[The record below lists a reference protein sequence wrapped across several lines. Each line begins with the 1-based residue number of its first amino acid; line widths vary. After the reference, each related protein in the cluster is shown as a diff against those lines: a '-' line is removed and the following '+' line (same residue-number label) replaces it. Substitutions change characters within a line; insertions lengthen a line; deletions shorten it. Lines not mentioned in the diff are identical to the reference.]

1 MIYVGTFAKVLAPG
15 LRIGFLIA
23 PPGLAGAFAHARALV
38 DRQSP
43 TPLQVTLAEFIG
55 EGHFATHLRRM
66 RMLYAERRDALLA
79 ALKCH
84 CAHVLDWGGAPD
96 AGLHLVA
103 KLRGAAAPHADLPVW
118 EAATA
123 LGLQTPPLSPHYR
136 AGGEAG
142 LVIGFGATRPGN
154 MRDAVL
160 RLQRAITGAAR
171 TRRAT
176 ER

>member
-66 RMLYAERRDALLA
+66 RMLYGERRDALLA
-79 ALKCH
+79 ALECH
-84 CAHVLDWGGAPD
+84 CADVLDWGPRPTPACISSRSCVARLRRTRISRCGRPRRHS
-96 AGLHLVA
+96 GCRLHRCRRTTVA
-103 KLRGAAAPHADLPVW
+103 VA
-118 EAATA
+118 
-123 LGLQTPPLSPHYR
+123 
-136 AGGEAG
+136 
-142 LVIGFGATRPGN
+142 RPGS
-154 MRDAVL
+154 
-160 RLQRAITGAAR
+160 
-171 TRRAT
+171 
-176 ER
+176 

>member
-23 PPGLAGAFAHARALV
+23 PPGLADAFARAPALV

-43 TPLQVTLAEFIG
+43 MPLQITLAEFIG
-55 EGHFATHLRRM
+55 EGHLATHLRRM
-66 RMLYAERRDALLA
+66 RMLYAERRDALLV
-79 ALKCH
+79 ALERH
-84 CAHVLDWGGAPD
+84 CADVLDRESAPD

-103 KLRGAAAPHADLPVW
+103 RLRGASAPDADLAVW

-154 MRDAVL
+154 MGDAARRL
-160 RLQRAITGAAR
+160 RRAIVG
-171 TRRAT
+171 RR
-176 ER
+176 R